1 MTFGLPDNP
10 FANLTLADYGA
21 RLRRREISAEEV
33 TATLLHRIDELNPK
47 LGAFIIVSREQA
59 LAAARKVDKLLR
71 AGTDLGP
78 LMGVPAAIKDLFFVE
93 GMPPTAG
100 SRLDISDI
108 VRTEG
113 PLVQALKR
121 GGAIIL
127 GKTWTSEFALGGI
140 NFIQRV
146 PWNPCDT
153 EIHRTPGGSS
163 GGSAVAMAA
172 GLCAFALGSDTGG
185 SVRMPAALCGVFGHK
200 FSSKAFPLD
209 GIFPLSPTLD
219 SPGVFTATAQDAVT
233 VWNTLTGN
241 DAKTNLPLKGLRF
254 GKPAPLFYDELDAEV
269 AQVLES
275 ALERLARAGAEI
287 IPVEV
292 PQVSE
297 FEAVFGRIVPVE
309 LVDILGRERVRD
321 NLGLFDPVTR
331 ARFSTVLDLSANDGN
346 EARARQ
352 SALRGA
358 VQKRMTGYDA
368 WITPTTP
375 LLPGPLSAYSTL
387 DAALAW
393 NRRALRNTRPGNVFD
408 QCGVSLPLSGATLPV
423 GLQLLCP
430 AMQDAKLLAL
440 ACTLETLLNSRQ

>member
-1 MTFGLPDNP
+1 MTKLPDNP
-10 FANLTLADYGA
+10 FANLTLTEYGVK
-21 RLRRREISAEEV
+21 LRRGDTSAEQV
-33 TATLLHRIDELNPK
+33 TVVLLHRIDALNPK
-47 LGAFIIVSREQA
+47 LGAFIFVAREQA
-59 LAAARKVDKLLR
+59 LAAARKMDKLLR
-71 AGTDLGP
+71 ASTDLGP
-78 LMGVPAAIKDLFFVE
+78 LMGVPVAIKDLFFVD

-100 SRLDISDI
+100 SRLDVSGI
-108 VRTEG
+108 VRAEG

-146 PWNPCDT
+146 PWNPCDA
-153 EIHRTPGGSS
+153 EVHRTPGGSS
-163 GGSAVAMAA
+163 GGSAVATAA
-172 GLCAFALGSDTGG
+172 GLCPFALGSDTGG

-219 SPGVFTATAQDAVT
+219 SPGVFTATARDAVT
-233 VWNTLTGN
+233 VWTALTGEE
-241 DAKTNLPLKGLRF
+241 TNANPPLKGLRF

-269 AQVLES
+269 AQGLDA

-287 IPVEV
+287 IAVEV
-292 PQVSE
+292 PEIAE

-309 LVDILGRERVRD
+309 LVDILGRERVRK
-321 NLGLFDPVTR
+321 NLDLFDPVTR
-331 ARFSTVLDLSANDGN
+331 ARFSTVLDLPANDGN
-346 EARARQ
+346 AARARQ
-352 SALRGA
+352 SVLRDA
-358 VQKRMTGYDA
+358 VQKRMAGCDA

-387 DAALAW
+387 EAALAW

-408 QCGVSLPLSGATLPV
+408 QCGVSLPLPGAALPV
-423 GLQLLCP
+423 GMQVLCP

-440 ACTLETLLNSRQ
+440 ACAIEAALSSRE